1 MYSLFITLVFLML
14 SLEGYAQERTSTLH
28 SHSVDTHT
36 HKPLIQSCTPTTHHT
51 ERTCLGLPKLSTH
64 HTKKKKRTSLDRK
77 IKMQDHQIN
86 NQKNTT
92 PSSVIY
98 SPRGALNLLGTP
110 LKQCCT
116 SPMTG
121 YERDGFCHTR
131 PRDRGLHVVCAEMTS
146 EFLAFTK
153 AKGNDLSSPAPQYGF
168 PGLKPGDHW
177 CLCAARWLEA
187 HQAGVAPPIDLEAS
201 EQSALKLAP
210 ISLYQEYD
218 ASKRSTISAPP
229 NSSK

>member
-1 MYSLFITLVFLML
+1 MTYN
-14 SLEGYAQERTSTLH
+14 
-28 SHSVDTHT
+28 
-36 HKPLIQSCTPTTHHT
+36 
-51 ERTCLGLPKLSTH
+51 
-64 HTKKKKRTSLDRK
+64 KK
-77 IKMQDHQIN
+77 
-86 NQKNTT
+86 TT
-92 PSSVIY
+92 PHSAAHSSEELTQSSPTHVY
-98 SPRGALNLLGTP
+98 SPRGALNLMGGP

-131 PRDRGLHVVCAEMTS
+131 TQDRGLHVVCAEMTP

-187 HQAGVAPPIDLEAS
+187 YKAGVAPPIDLEAS

-210 ISLYQEYD
+210 LKLYQEYD
-218 ASKRSTISAPP
+218 ASKRSTISVPP
-229 NSSK
+229 KAIK